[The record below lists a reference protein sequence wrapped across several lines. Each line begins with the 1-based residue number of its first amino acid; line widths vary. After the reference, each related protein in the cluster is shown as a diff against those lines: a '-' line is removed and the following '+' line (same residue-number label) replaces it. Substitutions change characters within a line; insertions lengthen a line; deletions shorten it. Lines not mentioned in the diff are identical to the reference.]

1 MDLLERGAR
10 RNPDGEFLVSEDGS
24 VRYAQALSWCRRLAR
39 ALRDNGYRPGEHAA
53 ILSGNDPYA
62 YLCHVAVAGAGLRYI
77 PMHPMTA
84 PADAV
89 RVLRKLDCD
98 VLFYHAAAEPIVS
111 ALRGQLPR
119 IREYVCLQPCGSTDR
134 SIDAFVGEASDA
146 PLSPAVGLDAIAFV
160 APTGGTTGE
169 PKGVM
174 ISHRAMLDYVFKF
187 RMEVEDTAPV
197 MLAAAPLTHAAGVLV
212 YPVMAQGGRVVLMK
226 KPEFGRFVDLIERE
240 RVTITFLPPTAIYRL
255 LDMPGIAMRDFSS
268 LRYFLYGA
276 APMAESRLRQALETF
291 GPVMAQA
298 YGQTECHTMITF
310 MRPEDHFIG
319 AGDARTVAPA
329 ARLRSCGRPSLG
341 TRIEIRDDD
350 GHVLAAG
357 ERGEIFVSS
366 GLAMSGYYGDEQ
378 ATRETLVDGFV
389 RTGDIG
395 ILDAEGFLSIVD
407 RKKEVVISGGF
418 NVYPAEVE
426 GALAMHPAVAEC
438 AVFGVPHPEWGEA
451 VNAAVELRPGCAASP
466 AELIAHCRA
475 LLGAVK
481 APKAVTIWANLPRTA
496 VGKVLRREVRRQA
509 LAGGDGVPA
518 SRQGEQ

>member
-1 MDLLERGAR
+1 MELLERGAR
-10 RNPDGEFLVSEDGS
+10 LNPDGVFLVSDDVS
-24 VRYAQALSWCRRLAR
+24 VRYAEALSWCRRLAR
-39 ALRDNGYRPGEHAA
+39 ALRANGYQPGEHAA
-53 ILSGNDPYA
+53 VLSGNDPYA
-62 YLCHVAVAGAGLRYI
+62 YLCHIAIAGAGLRYI
-77 PMHPMTA
+77 PIHPMTA

-98 VLFYHAAAEPIVS
+98 LLFYQGAAEPIV
-111 ALRGQLPR
+111 AAMRGELPR
-119 IREYVCLQPCGSTDR
+119 IREHVALQPCGSGDR
-134 SIDAFVGEASDA
+134 SIDDFVGDAIDA
-146 PLSPAVGLDAIAFV
+146 PVPPAVGLDAIAFV

-187 RMEVEDTAPV
+187 RMEVDDPDPV

-226 KPEFGRFVDLIERE
+226 KPDFGRFVELIERE

-255 LDMPGIAMRDFSS
+255 LDMPGVAARDFSS

-310 MRPEDHFIG
+310 MRPQDHFSG
-319 AGDARTVAPA
+319 TGSSRTVASA

-350 GHVLAAG
+350 GRVLGPG

-378 ATRETLVDGFV
+378 ATRETLVEGFV

-395 ILDAEGFLSIVD
+395 ILDADGFLSIVD

-426 GALAMHPAVAEC
+426 AVLAMHPAVAEC
-438 AVFGVPHPEWGEA
+438 SVFGVPHPEWGEA

-466 AELIAHCRA
+466 EELIAHCRA
-475 LLGAVK
+475 QLGAVK
-481 APKAVTIWANLPRTA
+481 TPKVVSVWATLPRTA
-496 VGKVLRREVRRQA
+496 VGKVLRREVRRLA
-509 LAGGDGVPA
+509 LAG
-518 SRQGEQ
+518 Q